1 MVTTSSVRPAW
12 FPVVASLLL
21 LWNLFGIAMF
31 FLQYTMT
38 PDALARLPEEQRL
51 LFEAM
56 PAWLWVVYAVAVLS
70 GAIGALMLLLR
81 KRAAVPLF
89 WGSLIAVLVQF
100 GYTLL
105 PGRAVEVLGPA
116 QALPMPLT
124 IIAVA
129 ALQVW
134 LARRALARGWIA

>member
-1 MVTTSSVRPAW
+1 MVTTSSARPAW
-12 FPVVASLLL
+12 FPVVAVLLL

-38 PDALARLPEEQRL
+38 PDALAKLPEEQRL

-56 PAWLWVVYAVAVLS
+56 PAWLWVVYAVAVLA
-70 GAIGALMLLLR
+70 GAFGALMLLLR
-81 KRAAVPLF
+81 KRVAVPLF

-134 LARRALARGWIA
+134 VARRALARGWIA

>member
-38 PDALARLPEEQRL
+38 PEALARLPEDQRT
-51 LFEAM
+51 LFESM
-56 PAWLWVVYAVAVLS
+56 PGWLWVVYAVAVLS
-70 GAIGALMLLLR
+70 GALGALMLLLR

-89 WGSLIAVLVQF
+89 WVSLLAVLVQF

-134 LARRALARGWIA
+134 VARRALARGWIA

>member
-1 MVTTSSVRPAW
+1 MVTTSSLRPAW
-12 FPVVASLLL
+12 FPVVAVLLL

-38 PDALARLPEEQRL
+38 PDALAKLPEEQRV

-56 PAWLWVVYAVAVLS
+56 PAWLWVVYAVAVLA

-81 KRAAVPLF
+81 KRVAVPLF

-134 LARRALARGWIA
+134 VARRALARGWIA